1 MTRSGTKSS
10 PAQQKN
16 PIKQKNP
23 VKQKTGTGSSTS
35 RTGDS
40 ASREPLGDCGDKK
53 IRCKSLVIDG
63 IKYKT
68 QTNKKFEN
76 RVKYTAPDQLKIFSV
91 IPGTVLKILTS
102 EGEVIRAGDSMI
114 ILESM
119 KMKNKILFP
128 RDGTVK
134 KIRVK
139 EGDKIPKGHLMVE
152 LED

>member
-16 PIKQKNP
+16 PIKQK
-23 VKQKTGTGSSTS
+23 TGTGVNTS
-35 RTGDS
+35 RSADS
-40 ASREPLGDCGDKK
+40 ASGEPLGDYGDKK

-63 IKYKT
+63 TKYKT

-102 EGEVIRAGDSMI
+102 EGEVISAGDSLI

-128 RDGTVK
+128 REGTVK
-134 KIRVK
+134 KIWVK